1 MKDKMAQNVPG
12 LKRDIN
18 LHNDRVKYIL
28 DRMIKNKSTPR
39 YISLKFQN
47 SQNQKKKVL
56 KAIKDEISIAYKGT
70 KIRIIEDVSQS

>member
-28 DRMIKNKSTPR
+28 ERMIKNNLHLD
-39 YISLKFQN
+39 ILH
-47 SQNQKKKVL
+47 
-56 KAIKDEISIAYKGT
+56 
-70 KIRIIEDVSQS
+70 